1 MNSIKELFLLEP
13 TMTYLN
19 HGSLGACPRPV
30 FEDYQNWQ
38 RKLENQP
45 VQFLTE
51 YLYPALKKSR
61 LSLSDFVGCDEKE
74 IVFFQNPT
82 TAVTNIIYNLDLEPG
97 DEILMTNHEYGAL
110 IRAWSEWAQKKNVTI
125 IQQEIP
131 IPVTT
136 EENFIEL
143 FWKGVTPK
151 TKVIFLS
158 HITSS
163 TALIFP
169 VKKII
174 QKAKE
179 QNILTIIDGAHVPAH
194 IPLNIHDLGCDFYT
208 GACHKWLCSPKGAS
222 FLFVKKEHQHWIKP
236 VVYSWGKNG
245 DDPGPTE
252 FLQDFNWQGTRDMSA
267 FLCLPTAIEFYKKEI
282 KLKQQTCFDL
292 IQNIHTEFRNT
303 FNTDS
308 ISPGGKW
315 LGQMVAHPLP
325 KNTSS
330 DLKEQLWSDY
340 NIEIPIFE
348 RNGQSYIRISI
359 QVYNTQKDID
369 LLMSAL
375 RTRI

>member
-1 MNSIKELFLLEP
+1 
-13 TMTYLN
+13 
-19 HGSLGACPRPV
+19 
-30 FEDYQNWQ
+30 
-38 RKLENQP
+38 
-45 VQFLTE
+45 
-51 YLYPALKKSR
+51 
-61 LSLSDFVGCDEKE
+61 
-74 IVFFQNPT
+74 
-82 TAVTNIIYNLDLEPG
+82 
-97 DEILMTNHEYGAL
+97 
-110 IRAWSEWAQKKNVTI
+110 
-125 IQQEIP
+125 
-131 IPVTT
+131 
-136 EENFIEL
+136 
-143 FWKGVTPK
+143 VTPK